1 MKLNSILNEDFV
13 FCGVQCST
21 REEIYGSMLREAL
34 AYIDTSLTAKQL
46 LAGIIERED
55 SMGIPYEGMALPHL
69 RSVEL
74 SDLYVIVGV
83 LKEPVSLK
91 PDDFGPVSLVVMSL
105 ISNETS
111 DIYLKAIAAFARFFS
126 KPDNLK
132 KCSDIK
138 APDELFALLENVK
151 IKEHITAEDI
161 MEKDFLAVSAD
172 DYLSKALD
180 IMEKSGKSILP
191 VVDAEDKLVGKVDAT
206 EVLKGFVPEY
216 LLMMDN
222 LKFVS
227 SFEMFDKFFK
237 EEGVRFVKDF
247 MQDDA
252 AKIPPETPLI
262 QFTVTLAK
270 RDAETIFVAGPD
282 NKLCGVISINDIIH
296 KILRG

>member
-1 MKLNSILNEDFV
+1 MKLNSILNEDFI
-13 FCGVQCST
+13 FCEVQGST
-21 REEIYGSMLREAL
+21 REDIYGSMLKKAL
-34 AYIDTSLTAKQL
+34 VHIDSSLTAEQL

-55 SMGIPYEGMALPHL
+55 VTGVPYEGIALPHL
-69 RSVEL
+69 RSPEL
-74 SDLYVIVGV
+74 NDLYVIIGI
-83 LKEPVSLK
+83 LKEPVKLK
-91 PDDFGPVSLVVMSL
+91 ASDFAPTRLVVMSL
-105 ISNETS
+105 ISGETS
-111 DIYLKAIAAFARFFS
+111 DVYLKTLAAFARFFS

-132 KCSDIK
+132 KCESIK
-138 APDELFALLENVK
+138 SPDDLFALLEGVN

-161 MEKDFLAVSAD
+161 MDKDFQAVNAD

-191 VVDAEDKLVGKVDAT
+191 VVDAENKLVGKVDAT

-247 MQDDA
+247 MLDA
-252 AKIPPETPLI
+252 GAKIQSETPLI

-270 RDAETIFVAGPD
+270 REAETIFVVGLD
-282 NKLCGVISINDIIH
+282 NKLCGVISIDDIIH

>member
-1 MKLNSILNEDFV
+1 MTFSHCWK
-13 FCGVQCST
+13 GV
-21 REEIYGSMLREAL
+21 
-34 AYIDTSLTAKQL
+34 
-46 LAGIIERED
+46 
-55 SMGIPYEGMALPHL
+55 
-69 RSVEL
+69 
-74 SDLYVIVGV
+74 
-83 LKEPVSLK
+83 
-91 PDDFGPVSLVVMSL
+91 
-105 ISNETS
+105 N
-111 DIYLKAIAAFARFFS
+111 
-126 KPDNLK
+126 
-132 KCSDIK
+132 
-138 APDELFALLENVK
+138 

-161 MEKDFLAVSAD
+161 MDKDFQAVNAD

-191 VVDAEDKLVGKVDAT
+191 VVDAENKLVGKVDAT

-247 MQDDA
+247 MLEA
-252 AKIPPETPLI
+252 GAKIPSETPLI

-270 RDAETIFVAGPD
+270 REAETIFVVGSD
-282 NKLCGVISINDIIH
+282 NKLCGVISIDDIIH

>member
-1 MKLNSILNEDFV
+1 MKLNSILNEDLV
-13 FCGVQCST
+13 FCDVQGST
-21 REEIYGSMLREAL
+21 REEIYSSMLEKAL
-34 AYIDTSLTAKQL
+34 VYIDSSLTAEQL
-46 LAGIIERED
+46 LAAIIERED
-55 SMGIPYEGMALPHL
+55 VIGVPYEGMALPHF
-69 RSVEL
+69 RSPEL
-74 SDLYVIVGV
+74 NDLFVIIGV
-83 LKEPVSLK
+83 LKEPVKLK
-91 PDDFGPVSLVVMSL
+91 SDDFVPTRLVVMSL

-111 DIYLKAIAAFARFFS
+111 DIYLKSLAAFARFFS

-132 KCSDIK
+132 KCENVKSAADI
-138 APDELFALLENVK
+138 FALLEGLK
-151 IKEHITAEDI
+151 LKEHIMAEDI
-161 MEKDFLAVSAD
+161 MSKDFEAVKPD
-172 DYLSKALD
+172 DYLSNALD

-191 VVDAEDKLVGKVDAT
+191 VLDADNKLVGKIDAT

-247 MQDDA
+247 MLSPGA
-252 AKIPPETPLI
+252 LVSPETPLI

-270 RDAETIFVAGPD
+270 RESDMVFVVD
-282 NKLCGVISINDIIH
+282 SNNKLCGVISIKDIIH

>member
-1 MKLNSILNEDFV
+1 MKLNSILNEDFI
-13 FCGVQCST
+13 FCEVQGST
-21 REEIYGSMLREAL
+21 REEIYGSILKKAL
-34 AYIDTSLTAKQL
+34 VHIDSSLTAEQL

-55 SMGIPYEGMALPHL
+55 NMGVPYEGIALPHL
-69 RSVEL
+69 RNPEL
-74 SDLYVIVGV
+74 NDLFVLVGI
-83 LKEPVSLK
+83 LNEPVKLK
-91 PDDFGPVSLVVMSL
+91 PDDFAPTKLIVMSL

-111 DIYLKAIAAFARFFS
+111 DIYLKTLAAFARFFS
-126 KPDNLK
+126 KPENLK
-132 KCSDIK
+132 KCDTVKS
-138 APDELFALLENVK
+138 PDDLFSLLEGVK
-151 IKEHITAEDI
+151 IKEHIMAEDI
-161 MEKDFLAVSAD
+161 MDKDFLAVNVD

-191 VVDAEDKLVGKVDAT
+191 VVDVDNKLVGKVDAT

-247 MQDDA
+247 MLDA
-252 AKIPPETPLI
+252 GAMIPPETPLI

-270 RDAETIFVAGPD
+270 REAETIFVVDSD
-282 NKLCGVISINDIIH
+282 NKLCGVISIDDIIH